1 MFGNKSGS
9 SRISKVDQAVSVC
22 NAVARGDFEARVLD
36 IDLDDGLAE
45 LWHAINNLIDHA
57 DEYVRESSAAMDCV
71 GNKKFFRRILLDGM
85 PGAYLTASNLIND
98 SIDTM
103 GEVNTRSKELG
114 RTVSGLVAT
123 VTESSKEITVAATSS
138 GGSIDETSGKTLEV
152 SESARRSR
160 ENVQATADAVGQLS
174 ATSTEISRQV
184 TESSEA
190 VGNALKETEA
200 ASSSIQTLSVAA
212 EKIGS
217 VVDLI
222 TDIAGQTN
230 LLALNATIEAARAGE
245 AGKGF
250 AVVASEVK
258 NLATQTA
265 KATKSIVDQ
274 VNDIRTT
281 TELAVSNVNKVKELN
296 DNIHQMGSSISASVE
311 EQSLATNEIADQTR
325 MLLEE
330 SESVEKSVVE
340 VVQASAFSYSASI
353 RVIWAAGDLNGPTEL
368 LKSEMDDFLTVVT

>member
-1 MFGNKSGS
+1 MFGNKSDGGGT
-9 SRISKVDQAVSVC
+9 SKADEVARVC
-22 NAVARGDFEARVLD
+22 NAVANGDFEARVLD
-36 IDLDDGLAE
+36 IDPNDGMAE
-45 LWHAINNLIDHA
+45 LWYAINNLIDHA
-57 DEYVRESSAAMDCV
+57 DAYVRESSAAMDCV

-85 PGAYLTASNLIND
+85 PGAYLTASNLINK

-103 GEVNTRSKELG
+103 RDVNTRSKELG
-114 RTVSGLVAT
+114 RTVSGLVET
-123 VTESSKEITVAATSS
+123 VTETSKEITVAATSS

-152 SESARRSR
+152 SESASRSR
-160 ENVQATADAVGQLS
+160 ENVQAAAAAVEQLS
-174 ATSTEISRQV
+174 ATSAEIARQV
-184 TESSEA
+184 AESSEA
-190 VGNALKETEA
+190 VSDALTETEA
-200 ASSSIQTLSVAA
+200 ASTSIQTLSVAA
-212 EKIGS
+212 GKIGS

-265 KATKSIVDQ
+265 KATESIVEQ
-274 VNDIRTT
+274 VNDIRST
-281 TELAVSNVNKVKELN
+281 TEHAVSNVNKVKELN
-296 DNIHQMGSSISASVE
+296 GNIHQMGGSIAASVQ
-311 EQSLATNEIADQTR
+311 EQSSATAEIADQTR

-340 VVQASAFSYSASI
+340 VVQASAHSYSASI
-353 RVIWAAGDLNGPTEL
+353 RVIWAAGDLNGPTEQ
-368 LKSEMDDFLTVVT
+368 LKAEMNDFLSIVT

>member
-1 MFGNKSGS
+1 MFGKSTGAGRS
-9 SRISKVDQAVSVC
+9 GKASEAVEVC
-22 NAVARGDFEARVLD
+22 NAVANGDFESRVLD
-36 IDLDDGLAE
+36 INPNDGMAE
-45 LWHAINNLIDHA
+45 LWYAINNLIDHA
-57 DEYVRESSAAMDCV
+57 DAYVRESSAAMEFV

-85 PGAYLTASNLIND
+85 PGAYLNASKLINN
-98 SIDTM
+98 SIDAM
-103 GEVNTRSKELG
+103 GEVNKRSVELG
-114 RTVSGLVAT
+114 HTVSGLVET
-123 VTESSKEITVAATSS
+123 VTDSSQEIAEAATSS

-160 ENVQATADAVGQLS
+160 ENVQAVAAAVEELS
-174 ATSTEISRQV
+174 ATSTEIARQV
-184 TESSEA
+184 TESSNA
-190 VGNALKETEA
+190 VGDALKETEA
-200 ASSSIQTLSVAA
+200 ASASIQTLSEAA
-212 EKIGS
+212 GKIGS

-265 KATKSIVDQ
+265 KATESIVEQ
-274 VNDIRTT
+274 VNDIRNTT
-281 TELAVSNVNKVKELN
+281 QHAVSNVNRVKELN
-296 DNIHQMGSSISASVE
+296 GNIHQMGGSISASVE
-311 EQSLATNEIADQTR
+311 EQSAATAEIADQTR
-325 MLLEE
+325 MLLNE

-353 RVIWAAGDLNGPTEL
+353 RVIWAAGDLNGPTQQ
-368 LKSEMDDFLTVVT
+368 LKGEMSDFLSIVT